1 MKLLLDY
8 GANPKIANKDG
19 KNTEDYILEDERF
32 RSSPI
37 IPSRTMSMSFRNAQS
52 ANPPSSTSAPHTSA
66 PANSERPPLHYSA
79 TGQKAATRVVNDV
92 TALLDSLAS
101 AYDQELKDK
110 ERDMNQASALLLNI
124 QTEILDSQRTVNS
137 LRNQSQGL
145 EQVKSTQ
152 TGLESDLRLKLGKRH
167 RLGWEKWV
175 KDEEEREKVIR
186 EAASGNL
193 IPASSENGIRRAGNG
208 EDITDIIEL
217 HADIPDDPDVIRQ
230 QCEALRSEL
239 VAHKKRRLES
249 FDDLVKAQAE
259 SGTGG
264 RMSEYRRLIG
274 AGCGGVPPGE
284 VDNVVTMLLEVC
296 QD

>member
-1 MKLLLDY
+1 M
-8 GANPKIANKDG
+8 
-19 KNTEDYILEDERF
+19 
-32 RSSPI
+32 
-37 IPSRTMSMSFRNAQS
+37 
-52 ANPPSSTSAPHTSA
+52 
-66 PANSERPPLHYSA
+66 
-79 TGQKAATRVVNDV
+79 
-92 TALLDSLAS
+92 
-101 AYDQELKDK
+101 
-110 ERDMNQASALLLNI
+110 
-124 QTEILDSQRTVNS
+124 
-137 LRNQSQGL
+137 
-145 EQVKSTQ
+145 
-152 TGLESDLRLKLGKRH
+152 
-167 RLGWEKWV
+167 

-186 EAASGNL
+186 EAAGGNL
-193 IPASSENGIRRAGNG
+193 IPESSENGIHRAGNG

-230 QCEALRSEL
+230 QCEVLRSEL

-249 FDDLVKAQAE
+249 FDDLVRAQAE